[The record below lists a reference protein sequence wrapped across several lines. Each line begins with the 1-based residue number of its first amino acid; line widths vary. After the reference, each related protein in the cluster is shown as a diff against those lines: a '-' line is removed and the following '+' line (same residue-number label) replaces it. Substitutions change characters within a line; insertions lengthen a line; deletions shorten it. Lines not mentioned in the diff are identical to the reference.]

1 MLTEERRTE
10 GELWGPRQICTD
22 MYGHAH
28 VRSGLLGRAR
38 SGPSRLTLNSYF
50 ALKKFWIMASH
61 YIGRLLD
68 ELARPNGKLDNLKE
82 KLRFGRTEKVSF
94 TQNPLGRYV
103 GQGFSLI
110 VYIL

>member
-1 MLTEERRTE
+1 
-10 GELWGPRQICTD
+10 

-50 ALKKFWIMASH
+50 VLKKNSWIMASP

-82 KLRFGRTEKVSF
+82 KLCFGRTETVSF

-110 VYIL
+110 V